1 MIETALAVRF
11 PAGANF
17 CYSSAVPY
25 HRPAWTSEDASSIGN
40 ASSFCRLLHSCT
52 SDVHW
57 KRCQRLNSRSL
68 LGRSNLR
75 KNGIQASAEPL
86 GSASDPIKQN
96 RGLQYHPSEELV
108 KSITEIADDV
118 RPTSAETTRTI
129 IEVNSKATLMFA
141 GLINDEVQENIIW
154 PELPYVTDEHGNI
167 YFQMKNTEEAMK
179 NLTSENNFVQ
189 VLIGLDTMEMINEM
203 ELFGPSEIDFGFEEL
218 DDGATN
224 VGDDDDDD
232 DGDGEDEDEDD
243 DEDNDDDDADD
254 EYNRDW
260 VSVIDDEDDQNN
272 SDETLGDW
280 AKLETMRSSHPMHFA
295 NKLSE
300 VASDDPIDWMEQP
313 PATLVI
319 QGVLRPAFSEEQTV
333 IQKHL
338 SSRHLSNGDINEAQK
353 LEENLESHGRINHH
367 GHESSSSKDGL
378 NLMDAL
384 DESIPASEASFYRL
398 EMIKV
403 QLFTGNSHP
412 SDVEIEDLMKA
423 QPDAIAHSAEKII
436 SRLRAGGEKTTQALK
451 SLCWRCK
458 GIQVEEAVING
469 IDSLGFDV
477 RVCSGTQ
484 VQTLRFAFD
493 TRATSEFS
501 AEKQL
506 NDLLFPRIHS
516 KHQKMKQTYQNEC

>member
-11 PAGANF
+11 SGGANF
-17 CYSSAVPY
+17 CYSSALSN
-25 HRPAWTSEDASSIGN
+25 HRPAWTSEDVTCIGHANSS
-40 ASSFCRLLHSCT
+40 CRLFQSCA
-52 SDVHW
+52 SDVQW

-68 LGRSNLR
+68 LGKNNLK
-75 KNGIQASAEPL
+75 KNGIQASAENL

-96 RGLQYHPSEELV
+96 RRLQYHPSEEFV
-108 KSITEIADDV
+108 KSITEIAEDV

-154 PELPYVTDEHGNI
+154 PDLPYVTDEHGNI
-167 YFQMKNTEEAMK
+167 YFQVKSTEETLQ
-179 NLTSENNFVQ
+179 NLNSENNFVQ
-189 VLIGLDTMEMINEM
+189 VLIGLDSMEMIDEL
-203 ELFGPSEIDFGFEEL
+203 ELFGPSEVEFGYEEL
-218 DDGATN
+218 DDEVTN
-224 VGDDDDDD
+224 
-232 DGDGEDEDEDD
+232 DGDDEDEDD
-243 DEDNDDDDADD
+243 DGEDDDDDADD
-254 EYNRDW
+254 EYDRDW
-260 VSVIDDEDDQNN
+260 VSVIDDEDDQNY

-300 VASDDPIDWMEQP
+300 SASDDPIDCMEEP
-313 PATLVI
+313 PATLLI
-319 QGVLRPAFSEEQTV
+319 QGFLRPAFSEEHTV
-333 IQKHL
+333 IQRHL
-338 SSRHLSNGDINEAQK
+338 SSRHSSNGDIHEAQK
-353 LEENLESHGRINHH
+353 LEDNLENRGRINHQ

-378 NLMDAL
+378 NMVDGLA
-384 DESIPASEASFYRL
+384 ENIPVKDASFYRL

-403 QLFTGNSHP
+403 QLCTGHAHP
-412 SDVEIEDLMKA
+412 SNIEIEDLMKA
-423 QPDAIAHSAEKII
+423 QPDAIGRTAEKII
-436 SRLRAGGEKTTQALK
+436 SRLKAGGEKTKQALK

-506 NDLLFPRIHS
+506 DDLLFPRIHS
-516 KHQKMKQTYQNEC
+516 KPPKMKQTHPK